1 MAELETLEATGT
13 PNLNINQLFA
23 PEVQK
28 ASSTSIFVNMITLGM
43 TGANSITTYRVTH
56 QRMVNKLTSAGI
68 PQIVNSS
75 TNPVTITG
83 LVPDALYKITT
94 QAISSTGEG
103 NRMTVYYRL
112 ASSIKPVT
120 KIGTPKAIGV
130 SKDQKSFL
138 KITGGAKTDNK
149 YTFAF
154 RNFDSIQLP
163 TYTTDTIG
171 EGAFA
176 RQAKNYSVGYYS
188 FGTMVLMPSLVTG
201 YEAQGAGIGFFMNEA
216 RDSGYFITI
225 DTVGTSANLNSKP
238 VKIFKLKNKQ
248 IKQLQ
253 NSQKGNAATLDSI
266 FGGRTYNIDVRVKI
280 QGYTLTIIAYIN
292 GFKITAT
299 DTTGAASNNQILDP
313 SKTISLVGTSG
324 VSMFD
329 YVYADTITAT
339 QYDSAN
345 SLNFY
350 KGQFTKDF
358 IEIAYGDMIYNASTE
373 DTGNDSIDEK
383 KESFDEFGTVVREIA
398 RRKIKLPA
406 RPSVPVGWTTG
417 GNNLAQIMSQS
428 YNSFTGEVMV
438 LNNSSIT
445 VPLSDKQANDL
456 SIFGYD
462 IGFSGDI
469 EYSTDP
475 VSENSSREP
484 VIFESQWLQSENDV
498 KKLAEWIQSK
508 AVNKSN
514 IVEMEV
520 FGNPLISVGDIIT
533 VDYAYQGFTSDQKI
547 IVVKVSHSFEGGLST
562 RILGRTL

>member
-1 MAELETLEATGT
+1 
-13 PNLNINQLFA
+13 
-23 PEVQK
+23 
-28 ASSTSIFVNMITLGM
+28 
-43 TGANSITTYRVTH
+43 
-56 QRMVNKLTSAGI
+56 
-68 PQIVNSS
+68 
-75 TNPVTITG
+75 
-83 LVPDALYKITT
+83 
-94 QAISSTGEG
+94 
-103 NRMTVYYRL
+103 
-112 ASSIKPVT
+112 
-120 KIGTPKAIGV
+120 
-130 SKDQKSFL
+130 
-138 KITGGAKTDNK
+138 
-149 YTFAF
+149 
-154 RNFDSIQLP
+154 
-163 TYTTDTIG
+163 
-171 EGAFA
+171 
-176 RQAKNYSVGYYS
+176 
-188 FGTMVLMPSLVTG
+188 
-201 YEAQGAGIGFFMNEA
+201 
-216 RDSGYFITI
+216 
-225 DTVGTSANLNSKP
+225 
-238 VKIFKLKNKQ
+238 
-248 IKQLQ
+248 
-253 NSQKGNAATLDSI
+253 
-266 FGGRTYNIDVRVKI
+266 
-280 QGYTLTIIAYIN
+280 
-292 GFKITAT
+292 
-299 DTTGAASNNQILDP
+299 
-313 SKTISLVGTSG
+313 
-324 VSMFD
+324 MFD

-562 RILGRTL
+562 RIVGRTL

>member
-1 MAELETLEATGT
+1 MAELEEQGPTGT
-13 PNLNINQLFA
+13 PDLEINQLFT
-23 PEVQK
+23 PSVEK
-28 ASSTSIFVNMITLGM
+28 ASATSVFVSVNTLGM
-43 TGANSITTYRVTH
+43 VDKNSITSYRIIYQKMT
-56 QRMVNKLTSAGI
+56 NKTTSAGAAQTI
-68 PQIVNSS
+68 NSP
-75 TNPVTITG
+75 TNPVTISG
-83 LVPDALYKITT
+83 LTQDSLYKITT
-94 QAISSTGEG
+94 QAISSAGEG
-103 NRMTVYYRL
+103 NRMTVFYRL
-112 ASSIKPVT
+112 SSSTTPVS
-120 KIGTPKAIGV
+120 KLGTSKDIGV

-138 KITGGAKTDNK
+138 KITGGKKTDNK

-163 TYTTDTIG
+163 SYTNTTLG

-176 RQAKNYSVGYYS
+176 RQVRNYSVGYYS

-201 YEAQGAGIGFFMNEA
+201 YEAQGAGLGFFLNDA

-225 DTVGTSANLNSKP
+225 DTTGTSANLNSKP
-238 VKIFKLKNKQ
+238 VKIFKLVNKQ

-266 FGGRTYNIDVRVKI
+266 FGGRTYNIDLRVKVE
-280 QGYTLTIIAYIN
+280 GYTVTIIAYIN
-292 GFKITAT
+292 GFKIVAT
-299 DTTGAASNNQILDP
+299 DTTGSASSNQILNP
-313 SKTISLVGTSG
+313 TKTVALVGSSG

-329 YVYADTITAT
+329 YVYADTVTAT

-358 IEIAYGDMIYNASTE
+358 IDLSYGDMIYNASTE
-373 DTGNDSIDEK
+373 DTGNDSIEEK

-406 RPSVPVGWTTG
+406 RPSVPIGWTTG
-417 GNNLAQIMSQS
+417 GNNLAQIVSQT
-428 YNSFTGEVMV
+428 YNSFSGEVMV

-445 VPLSDKQANDL
+445 VPLSDKQTNDL

-484 VIFESQWLQSENDV
+484 VIFESQWLQSQNDV
-498 KKLAEWIQSK
+498 KRLADWIQSNS
-508 AVNKSN
+508 VNKSN
-514 IVEMEV
+514 IIDMEI

-533 VDYAYQGFTSDQKI
+533 VDYPYQGFTSAQKI
-547 IVVKVSHSFEGGLST
+547 IVVKVSHSFEGGLT
-562 RILGRTL
+562 TNIVGRTI

>member
-1 MAELETLEATGT
+1 MANLEESGPTGT
-13 PNLNINQLFA
+13 ADVDVNQLFT
-23 PEVQK
+23 PSVEK
-28 ASSTSIFVNMITLGM
+28 ASATSIFVGINTLGM
-43 TGANSITTYRVTH
+43 VDKNSVTSYRIVY
-56 QRMVNKLTSAGI
+56 QRMTNRTTPAGTAQTI
-68 PQIVNSS
+68 NSP
-75 TNPVTITG
+75 TNPVTISG
-83 LVPDALYKITT
+83 LNQDSLYKITT
-94 QAISSTGEG
+94 QAISSSGEG
-103 NRMTVYYRL
+103 NRMTVFYRL
-112 ASSIKPVT
+112 SSSTTPVSRL
-120 KIGTPKAIGV
+120 GTSKDIGV

-138 KITGGAKTDNK
+138 KITGGKKTDNK

-163 TYTTDTIG
+163 SFTNTTLG
-171 EGAFA
+171 EGSFA
-176 RQAKNYSVGYYS
+176 RQVRNYNVGYYS

-201 YEAQGAGIGFFMNEA
+201 YEAQGAGLGFFLNSA

-225 DTVGTSANLNSKP
+225 DTTGTSASLNSKP
-238 VKIFKLKNKQ
+238 VKIFKLINKQ
-248 IKQLQ
+248 IRQLQ

-266 FGGRTYNIDVRVKI
+266 FGGRTYNIDLRVKI
-280 QGYTLTIIAYIN
+280 EGYTVTIIAYIN
-292 GFKITAT
+292 GFKIVAT
-299 DTTGAASNNQILDP
+299 DTTGAASSNQILNP
-313 SKTISLVGTSG
+313 TNTVALVGSSG

-329 YVYADTITAT
+329 YVYADTVTAT

-358 IEIAYGDMIYNASTE
+358 IELSYGDMIYNASTE
-373 DTGNDSIDEK
+373 DTGNDSLENK

-406 RPSVPVGWTTG
+406 RPSVPIGWTTG
-417 GNNLAQIMSQS
+417 GNNLAQIVSQT
-428 YNSFTGEVMV
+428 YNSFSGEVMV

-445 VPLSDKQANDL
+445 VPLSDKQTNDL

-484 VIFESQWLQSENDV
+484 VIFESQWLQSQNDV
-498 KKLAEWIQSK
+498 KRLADWIQSNS
-508 AVNKSN
+508 VNKSN
-514 IVEMEV
+514 IIDMEI

-533 VDYAYQGFTSDQKI
+533 VDYPYQGFTPDQKI
-547 IVVKVSHSFEGGLST
+547 IVVKVSHSFEGGLTTS
-562 RILGRTL
+562 IVGRTI